1 MVTTSADRPATDDAV
16 RIPSVL
22 VVLVVRDGAPWL
34 RECLQSLAAQRY
46 ARLGVIAVDNASTDG
61 SVDLLVQAL
70 GDRRVLRVD
79 EDRGIAGA
87 LSLASELPAAQ
98 EADYLLILHDD
109 AALAPDA
116 VTRLVETAEGI
127 HGLERVGV
135 VGPKV
140 VDWDDP
146 RVLRE
151 VGRSVDAFGH
161 PYSPLQEDERDQGQY
176 DRVLEVL
183 FVSSSAMLV
192 SREALQRTGRFDE
205 RYGGHHDDLDFCW
218 RARVAGFRVLM
229 TPLAKVRH
237 RSASTRGER
246 PEPHRR
252 RSSRY
257 YAERSG
263 LASML
268 KDYGIPT
275 LLWILPLYSIA
286 SLVRLFMF
294 ALARRFEDA
303 YDLLAAWG
311 WNLLHLFGTIRRRV
325 RVQSVRRVRD
335 REVRRFMA
343 SAFRMPRWFERAEEL
358 LDEQIEEGIEEAPRL
373 RERATSVALAHPV
386 LVTSILAVGL
396 GALAVRHFVGPESLQ
411 GGALALFPAEPSGFW
426 TELLSGTRTTVLG
439 GVQSAS
445 PALGALGGLSWLTFG
460 STTLAQKVL
469 LAALPPIAGASMYR
483 ALARQTQQP
492 AAATLGSVAYA
503 LSAVVLW
510 AFSQGRMP
518 LLVMLAALPVAWDR
532 FDGAFD
538 VGAPERVGR
547 AIMSL
552 AIALALG
559 FAFLPATVLVIVPI
573 LVVLVLVG
581 RHRARG
587 VLLSLL
593 GVVAGA
599 ALVFPLLP
607 GLFDAPNATFASTI
621 GTSDLSSIV
630 RTAPGDGVGTWVPAA
645 FLPVAAVLCFAIVGA
660 RFRGRAWRALIVSVA
675 GLVLAWASVAR
686 WLPEAFTNQPAY
698 LALAALGMAALVGYG
713 AATLQLAIGRE
724 AFGLRQ
730 IVGAVLTVVLAVG
743 IGSQALQAALAE
755 WEVRPNA
762 LPPAWPVVSASA
774 PGPFHI
780 VWFGRVG
787 GDRFPA
793 PGGDPARILEAGS
806 ASVRYGMSDRNGATA
821 LDTGRGMAGP
831 GYDFLEEVLQELV
844 SGDTRHA
851 GELLAPL
858 GVRFLVADEGDLPDA
873 VRARLEEQVDLYEVP
888 AGGLTIYRNPRA
900 LPVASVVDDRA
911 FARAAASADLT
922 ALAALPDVDPE
933 PLRRVE
939 GGWEGETGPGTA
951 HIGTQFG
958 AGWRA
963 VEGGNRVDPTGSF
976 GWALGFPTEG
986 GAVAVTYS
994 RQWVRT
1000 TEMVILGLLWA
1011 VALWITR
1018 KPVSQ

>member
-1 MVTTSADRPATDDAV
+1 MITTSAGRPATDDDV
-16 RIPSVL
+16 RTPSIL

-34 RECLQSLAAQRY
+34 RECLQSLASQRY
-46 ARLGVIAVDNASTDG
+46 ERLGVIAVDNASTDG
-61 SVDLLVQAL
+61 SHDLLIQAL
-70 GDRRVLRVD
+70 GDRRVLRLD

-87 LSLASELPAAQ
+87 LSLASELPAAR
-98 EADYLLILHDD
+98 EAEYLLILHDD
-109 AALAPDA
+109 VALAPDA
-116 VTRLVETAEGI
+116 VVRLVETAEGI
-127 HGLERVGV
+127 HGIERVGV

-183 FVSSSAMLV
+183 FVSSCAMLV

-205 RYGGHHDDLDFCW
+205 RYGGHHDDLDFGW

-237 RSASTRGER
+237 RGASTRGER
-246 PEPHRR
+246 PESHRR

-257 YAERSG
+257 FAERSG

-275 LLWILPLYSIA
+275 LLWILPLYAIA
-286 SLVRLFMF
+286 GLARLFLF

-311 WNLLHLFGTIRRRV
+311 WNLLHVFGTIRRRV

-343 SAFRMPRWFERAEEL
+343 STFRLPRWFERAEEL
-358 LDEQIEEGIEEAPRL
+358 LDEQLEEAAEEGPRL
-373 RERATSVALAHPV
+373 RERATSIALAHPV
-386 LVTSILAVGL
+386 VVTSILAVGL
-396 GALAVRHFVGPESLQ
+396 GALAVRHFVGPEVLQ
-411 GGALALFPAEPSGFW
+411 GGALALFPGEPSGFW
-426 TELLSGTRTTVLG
+426 AELLSGTRTTVLG

-469 LAALPPIAGASMYR
+469 LAALPPLAGASMYR
-483 ALARQTQQP
+483 ALSRQTKQP
-492 AAATLGSVAYA
+492 AAATLGAVVYA

-510 AFSQGRMP
+510 AFSQGRIP
-518 LLVMLAALPVAWDR
+518 LLVMLAAFPVVWDR
-532 FDGAFD
+532 FDGSF
-538 VGAPERVGR
+538 GGRAPERTGR
-547 AIMSL
+547 AVMNL
-552 AIALALG
+552 GIALALG
-559 FAFLPATVLVIVPI
+559 AAFLPAVVLAIIPI
-573 LVVLVLVG
+573 LFVLVLTGKHRG
-581 RHRARG
+581 RGAILS
-587 VLLSLL
+587 VL
-593 GVVAGA
+593 GIAAGA

-607 GLFDAPNATFASTI
+607 GLFDAPAPGLSSTI
-621 GTSDLSSIV
+621 GTSDLWSIL
-630 RTAPGDGVGTWVPAA
+630 RTAPGDGAGTWLPAA
-645 FLPVAAVLCFAIVGA
+645 FLPVAAILCFAIVGKQ
-660 RFRGRAWRALIVSVA
+660 FRGLAWRALIVSVA

-686 WLPEAFTNQPAY
+686 WLPDAFTNQPTY
-698 LALAALGMAALVGYG
+698 LGLAALGMAALVGYG
-713 AATLQLAIGRE
+713 AATLRQAIGRD

-730 IVGAVLTVVLAVG
+730 ILGAVLTVVLAIG

-755 WEVRPNA
+755 WDVRPNA

-774 PGPFHI
+774 PGPFRI

-793 PGGDPARILEAGS
+793 PGGDPVRILEAGS
-806 ASVRYGMSDRNGATA
+806 ASIRYGMTDRNGASA
-821 LDTGRGMAGP
+821 LDTGRAMAGP

-844 SGDTRHA
+844 SGDTRHG

-858 GVRFLVADEGDLPDA
+858 GVRFLVADEGDLPGP
-873 VRARLEEQVDLYEVP
+873 VLARLEEQIDLYRVP

-900 LPVASVVDDRA
+900 LPVASVVDDPA
-911 FARAAASADLT
+911 FARAAATADLT
-922 ALAALPDVDPE
+922 ALAALPDVDTE
-933 PLRRVE
+933 PIRRVE

-958 AGWRA
+958 QGWRA
-963 VEGGNRVDPTGSF
+963 VAGGNRADPTESF
-976 GWALGFPTEG
+976 GWAVGFPTDG
-986 GAVAVTYS
+986 GAVTVTYS

-1018 KPVSQ
+1018 KQVSQ